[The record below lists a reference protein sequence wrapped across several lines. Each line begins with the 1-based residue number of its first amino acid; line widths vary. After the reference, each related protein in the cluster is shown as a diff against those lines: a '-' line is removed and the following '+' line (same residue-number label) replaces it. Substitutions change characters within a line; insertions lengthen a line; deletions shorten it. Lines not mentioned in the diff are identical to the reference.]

1 MVSDLEKA
9 ETSSSARLRPEY
21 AYSWQGQAYQGGGE
35 EAKQAAQAASAVQG
49 LGALEVRWFIQ
60 ASRIAR
66 ISSSQLELLVNQDD
80 FLLLGSVSCP
90 WDGLSE
96 GGWQICGKSQKLE
109 AIIMNKWEDVGNKP
123 SVSPTATPFFTSAL
137 KGYLQVCPRKQ
148 ARAALALQCES
159 ANIERLSE
167 PRCGRTMEHG
177 GTLLLGPGFLHPF
190 LKPQEAVKPVHSHF
204 HVQRPS
210 PLPEAALS
218 FVVLI
223 HLLILSRVQA
233 TDPLTKCLGQLRKS
247 GLPDRAGARE
257 KQTVPFL
264 SSEHHR
270 EPKALA
276 SVSTPV
282 PKSCL
287 VGFPTTWD
295 AAHIAP
301 HCSPHTCEEGSVTFS
316 IWGGIK
322 DHNKP
327 VQKPV
332 GAPGASVVLTCLDV
346 FTAPPPAA
354 CLQQR
359 ITTTQY
365 GYFQGRFE
373 VMTSH
378 MGDDLTHG

>member
-167 PRCGRTMEHG
+167 PRCGRTMEHVFFYVKRKDVISPTVFQM
-177 GTLLLGPGFLHPF
+177 TLALRDMN
-190 LKPQEAVKPVHSHF
+190 KVHW
-204 HVQRPS
+204 
-210 PLPEAALS
+210 
-218 FVVLI
+218 
-223 HLLILSRVQA
+223 
-233 TDPLTKCLGQLRKS
+233 
-247 GLPDRAGARE
+247 
-257 KQTVPFL
+257 
-264 SSEHHR
+264 
-270 EPKALA
+270 KALLDT
-276 SVSTPV
+276 VKSTPIRR
-282 PKSCL
+282 P
-287 VGFPTTWD
+287 
-295 AAHIAP
+295 
-301 HCSPHTCEEGSVTFS
+301 
-316 IWGGIK
+316 
-322 DHNKP
+322 
-327 VQKPV
+327 
-332 GAPGASVVLTCLDV
+332 
-346 FTAPPPAA
+346 
-354 CLQQR
+354 
-359 ITTTQY
+359 
-365 GYFQGRFE
+365 FQGP
-373 VMTSH
+373 
-378 MGDDLTHG
+378 